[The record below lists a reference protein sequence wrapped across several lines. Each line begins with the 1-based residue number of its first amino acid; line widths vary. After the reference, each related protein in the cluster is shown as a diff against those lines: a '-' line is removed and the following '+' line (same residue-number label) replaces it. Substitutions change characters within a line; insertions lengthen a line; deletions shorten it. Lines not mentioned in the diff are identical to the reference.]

1 MQRLPTL
8 LLPLLAA
15 VAWLLPPLVHARD
28 LVLVVRADSPVVNL
42 DSLAVRKL
50 YLGFTVTAGDRELK
64 ALRLANDRELEVA
77 FMQNVVGMST
87 AQYESRL
94 LRLTLKQGRP
104 APRRMAGPE
113 EMIALLN
120 RDPAAV
126 GCLWADQ
133 VAGRD
138 NLRVVRLLWR
148 G

>member
-8 LLPLLAA
+8 LLPLLAV
-15 VAWLLPPLVHARD
+15 VAWLLPPMAHARD
-28 LVLVVRADSPVVNL
+28 LVLVVRVDSPIVNL

-77 FMQNVVGMST
+77 FMQNVVGMSA
-87 AQYESRL
+87 AQYENRL

-104 APRRMAGPE
+104 APRRMGSPE
-113 EMIALLN
+113 EMIELLN

>member
-8 LLPLLAA
+8 LLPLLAV
-15 VAWLLPPLVHARD
+15 VAWLLPPMVDARD
-28 LVLVVRADSPVVNL
+28 LVLVVRVDSPVVNL

-50 YLGFTVTAGDRELK
+50 YLGFTVAAGDRELK

-87 AQYESRL
+87 AQYENRL

-104 APRRMAGPE
+104 APRRMGSPE

>member
-1 MQRLPTL
+1 MRRFLDH
-8 LLPLLAA
+8 LLPSLAAAGLLLAA
-15 VAWLLPPLVHARD
+15 PLQARD
-28 LVLVVRADSPVVNL
+28 LVLVVRADSPVGNL

-50 YLGFTVTAGDRELK
+50 YLGFTVTAGEHALK
-64 ALRLANDRELEVA
+64 ALRLSGDRELELA
-77 FMQNVVGMST
+77 FMQNVVGMSS

-104 APRRMAGPE
+104 APRGMTNAE
-113 EMIALLN
+113 EMIALLA

-138 NLRVVRLLWR
+138 NLRVVKLLWR
-148 G
+148 D